1 MEKVDSRSQR
11 RVATTS
17 VALECERL
25 EQLNDSDLGSLCTD
39 DSYIE
44 PLAATIDNSV
54 DVPEI
59 SELQVWQSL

>member
-17 VALECERL
+17 VALDRERL
-25 EQLNDSDLGSLCTD
+25 EQLNDSDLGSLRTD

>member
-1 MEKVDSRSQR
+1 MEKVDSWSQR
-11 RVATTS
+11 RVATAS
-17 VALECERL
+17 VALDSERS
-25 EQLNDSDLGSLCTD
+25 EQLNDSHLGSLCTD
-39 DSYIE
+39 NSYIE

>member
-17 VALECERL
+17 VALDRERL
-25 EQLNDSDLGSLCTD
+25 EQLNDSDLGSLSTD

-44 PLAATIDNSV
+44 PLTATIDNSV

>member
-17 VALECERL
+17 VALDRERL
-25 EQLNDSDLGSLCTD
+25 EQLNDSDLGSLRTD

-44 PLAATIDNSV
+44 PLAATSNSV